1 MSKENEDDKKNEQG
15 GVLNSSKA
23 KKDLRIV
30 LRVVVLAVLFGI
42 LAGGIGALLTF
53 NYLTDYAGSLVA
65 APKTSI
71 IGPQTRVV
79 SPGTIESAVSEA
91 REKIIPTMVR
101 FLKYKEGEDISKQAY
116 FEDDILG
123 YGFCFTS
130 DGWLIAPGQI
140 FIAQDFSGVVAEI
153 DGQFYEI
160 EKKLVDKITGAAF
173 IKVAAENLPVAEL
186 AEEQYLASGDRVLKL
201 LGPEIFE
208 SANILN
214 KQYNPASGSNYIES
228 SEVASGRMLVS
239 GNYALGA
246 LAVNYSG
253 QIIGF
258 INAEQDQGVLTLP
271 LYFLE
276 PLVKSLLKEEK
287 LTRPYLGIHYVDLAR
302 VHGISADIIGD
313 RDRGAL
319 VWSGPEDEPA
329 AVLPDSPADL
339 AGLEK
344 GDIIVSVNDE
354 VVGGS
359 GSLSEILLDYDP
371 QNKLYLEILRQGEEQ
386 VVSVTLGAFDSLSK

>member
-1 MSKENEDDKKNEQG
+1 
-15 GVLNSSKA
+15 
-23 KKDLRIV
+23 
-30 LRVVVLAVLFGI
+30 VVVLAALFVI
-42 LAGGIGALLTF
+42 LAGGIGALLVF
-53 NYLTDYAGSLVA
+53 NYLTDYASSLVTV
-65 APKTSI
+65 PETST
-71 IGPQTRVV
+71 IGPQTRAV

-101 FLKYKEGEDISKQAY
+101 FLKYKEGEGVGEQAY
-116 FEDDILG
+116 FEDDVLG

-140 FIAQDFSGVVAEI
+140 FAGREIDSVVAEV
-153 DGQFYEI
+153 GTRFFKI
-160 EKKLVDKITGAAF
+160 EKSLVDKTTGAAF
-173 IKVAAENLPVAEL
+173 IKVATENLPVAEL
-186 AEEQYLASGDRVLKL
+186 AEKQYLASGDRVLKL
-201 LGPEIFE
+201 LGPGIFE

-214 KQYNPASGSNYIES
+214 KQYNPASGSNYLES
-228 SEVASGRMLVS
+228 SEVASGRMLIS

-253 QIIGF
+253 QIIGLV
-258 INAEQDQGVLTLP
+258 NGQTDQGVLTLP
-271 LYFLE
+271 LYLLE

-287 LTRPYLGIHYVDLAR
+287 LTRPYLGVHYVDLAR
-302 VHGISADIIGD
+302 VHGISADIIHD
-313 RDRGAL
+313 RNRGAL
-319 VWSGPEDEPA
+319 VWSGPEDESA
-329 AVLPDSPADL
+329 AVLPDSPAHL

-371 QNKLYLEILRQGEEQ
+371 QNKLYLEIIRQGEEQ
-386 VVSVTLGAFDSLSK
+386 VVSVTLGALDSLLK